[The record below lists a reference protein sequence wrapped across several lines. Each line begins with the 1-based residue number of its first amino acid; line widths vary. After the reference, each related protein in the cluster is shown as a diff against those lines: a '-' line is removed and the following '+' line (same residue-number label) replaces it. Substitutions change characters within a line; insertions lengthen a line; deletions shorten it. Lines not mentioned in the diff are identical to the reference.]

1 MTVFALVVEPLT
13 GIAPFSNWAPSA
25 GESTVSVG
33 ASTTLNGTVMNTRAG
48 VSAVLPVS
56 GSRAVMSNWLRP
68 RRSSTSTLQLPAESA
83 DSR

>member
-1 MTVFALVVEPLT
+1 MVEPLT
-13 GIAPFSNWAPSA
+13 GIAPFSNCAPSA